1 MDENAKKL
9 KKINRLIP
17 KLLEQSNKYKKVFK
31 NKNKINNIFTE
42 FEIKSSHHFNFF
54 VKESIN
60 RYKNMKLGNDLNK
73 LMSNSEKR
81 RTTEVNRVLNDDF
94 FSDNVVKQE
103 KKNSKY
109 YTSDKIYKNLKKTI
123 KLLKD
128 SSSDKAHYYLND
140 ITNEK
145 TDKTKSLLEEEK
157 DNIQEPITSKEKLNR
172 EKEDIN
178 KVFMNEESKIEKM
191 FNKYREDV
199 NILQQIGEK
208 SKEKY
213 ATMHKK
219 IELALPK
226 LEMINYE
233 HYEPPKNIEKDVE
246 VLQRKTLDK
255 IMPFTKYY
263 KQGNKNN
270 KRNKSNNNDLKVK
283 KIFKRLIL
291 NNNPMLDAKLT
302 TLNNIKL
309 RKIDM
314 NDTNDVVLNTAYKEL
329 TANNFIND
337 KRRKLTEILAYDV
350 PKIENYRNIMKNKF
364 KQIKNERNEINHEKL
379 KLQKYAAMS
388 HNDKLNL
395 KIDNELYLLTQVEKD
410 WFKKPNENK

>member
-31 NKNKINNIFTE
+31 NKNKMNNIFTE

-60 RYKNMKLGNDLNK
+60 RHKNMKLGNDLNK

-94 FSDNVVKQE
+94 FSNNIIKQE

-145 TDKTKSLLEEEK
+145 TDKTKSILEEEK

-255 IMPFTKYY
+255 IIPFTKYY

-302 TLNNIKL
+302 ILNNIKL

>member
-94 FSDNVVKQE
+94 FSNNIIKQE

-145 TDKTKSLLEEEK
+145 TDKTKSILEEEK

-255 IMPFTKYY
+255 IIPFTKYY

-364 KQIKNERNEINHEKL
+364 KRIKNERNEINHEKL

-395 KIDNELYLLTQVEKD
+395 KIYNELYLLTQVEKD

>member
-94 FSDNVVKQE
+94 FSNNIIKQE

-145 TDKTKSLLEEEK
+145 TDKTKSILEEEK

-233 HYEPPKNIEKDVE
+233 HYEPPENIEKDVE

-255 IMPFTKYY
+255 IIPFTKYY

>member
-31 NKNKINNIFTE
+31 NKNKMNNIFTE

-94 FSDNVVKQE
+94 FSNNIIKQE

-255 IMPFTKYY
+255 IIPFTKYY

>member
-31 NKNKINNIFTE
+31 NKNKMNNIFTE

-94 FSDNVVKQE
+94 FNNIIKKE

-145 TDKTKSLLEEEK
+145 TDKTKSILEEEK

-395 KIDNELYLLTQVEKD
+395 KIYNELYLLTQVEKD

>member
-31 NKNKINNIFTE
+31 NKNKMNNIFTE

-94 FSDNVVKQE
+94 FSNNIIKQE

-128 SSSDKAHYYLND
+128 STSDKAHYYLND

-255 IMPFTKYY
+255 IIPFTKYY

>member
-1 MDENAKKL
+1 M
-9 KKINRLIP
+9 
-17 KLLEQSNKYKKVFK
+17 Q
-31 NKNKINNIFTE
+31 
-42 FEIKSSHHFNFF
+42 SSHHFNFF

-94 FSDNVVKQE
+94 FSNNIIKQE

-145 TDKTKSLLEEEK
+145 TDKTKSILEEEK

-395 KIDNELYLLTQVEKD
+395 KIYNELYLLTQVEKD

>member
-31 NKNKINNIFTE
+31 NKNKMNNIFTE

-94 FSDNVVKQE
+94 FSNNIIKQE

-291 NNNPMLDAKLT
+291 NNNPMLNAKLT

>member
-31 NKNKINNIFTE
+31 NKNKMNNIFTE

-94 FSDNVVKQE
+94 FSNNIIKQE

-145 TDKTKSLLEEEK
+145 TDKTKSILEEEK

-395 KIDNELYLLTQVEKD
+395 KIYNELYLLTQVEKD

>member
-94 FSDNVVKQE
+94 FSNNIIKQE